1 MHLQVVIICTYKVY
15 HYDFFCKFVAGLKT
29 NMMNN
34 LNIFQRFI
42 IFLIDTTVVV
52 FVFQIAALLISY
64 FYFLP
69 PFPGICIVWILYY
82 IIAYWKYRRTLGQAF
97 FNAGI
102 TAKDKKRP
110 IVLRIILR
118 EIFTSFPAIVLWVLC
133 WNQLIIFRTLF
144 VLLGCFLLLLLRR
157 RIFGIT
163 VQSNETLSSHKS
175 KMKLEYVY
183 LLLITISIVARL
195 LNVITTNDEAIYTD
209 SPLYAS
215 PRPTPHSV
223 GRYVDFLKDNRKD
236 INDYVMELFD
246 KYDHVILC
254 ERHHQEMTQYDMIY
268 NLVTDKLF
276 VNKVG
281 VVFTEIGC
289 VESRK
294 AYKEFVDTTYPNDT
308 LVEKGLASFMTENQS
323 VHLLWPNTNWFSFL
337 KRMYYF
343 NHHNPKQ
350 VKILFADR
358 NWLDRS
364 MLEARDSIMA
374 DNIISTILSDSIRKS
389 LIIMNYRHAYLTS
402 GNCGN
407 YVEQKFPG
415 KVANVMINFGKADL
429 ISAVLRP
436 GNEMIKPIQH
446 GKWDVAFE
454 QIEDSDF
461 AFDFSESPFGEDRF
475 DHFFVPTSSVNNL
488 QYQDMF
494 NGFIYYKAPNEQY
507 TSVGYPYIFDSD
519 NIKRLKNR
527 EQILKG
533 YSLKSW
539 EFLKNGLY
547 VTDGREIYYEIYQME
562 NLVLLG
568 IYVFSFVWLLY
579 IIIRKN

>member
-1 MHLQVVIICTYKVY
+1 MINGELCSIRLIVFTQKMVQMNIINYFKR
-15 HYDFFCKFVAGLKT
+15 L
-29 NMMNN
+29 
-34 LNIFQRFI
+34 I
-42 IFLIDTTVVV
+42 IFLIDATVSV
-52 FVFQIAALLISY
+52 FIFQIVALLISY

-102 TAKDKKRP
+102 TTKDNKQP
-110 IVLRIILR
+110 LVLRIIFR
-118 EIFTSFPAIVLWVLC
+118 EAFTSFPAIMLWILG
-133 WNQLIIFRTLF
+133 WNQLIASRVFF
-144 VLLGCFLLLLLRR
+144 VLLICLLLLRFR
-157 RIFGIT
+157 RKIFGIS
-163 VQSNETLSSHKS
+163 VQDNKTLSERKCI
-175 KMKLEYVY
+175 LRLRYVY
-183 LLLITISIVARL
+183 FLLIITGIVARF
-195 LNVITTNDEAIYTD
+195 LNIIGTNDEAIYTD

-236 INDYVMELFD
+236 INDYVMGLFD

-268 NLVTDKLF
+268 NLVTDKRF
-276 VNKVG
+276 VDKVG
-281 VVFTEIGC
+281 VMFTEIGC

-350 VKILFADR
+350 VEILFADR

-374 DNIISTILSDSIRKS
+374 DNIISTILSDSIQKS

-407 YVEQKFPG
+407 YISQKFPD

-429 ISAVLRP
+429 ISAILKP
-436 GNEMIKPIQH
+436 GNEMIKPIQY

-461 AFDFSESPFGEDRF
+461 AFDFSESPFGKDRF
-475 DHFFVPTSSVNNL
+475 DHFFIPTSSVNTL
-488 QYQDMF
+488 QYQDIF
-494 NGFIYYKAPNEQY
+494 NGFIYYKAPEEQY
-507 TSVGYPYIFDSD
+507 TSLGYPYIFDSG
-519 NIKRLKNR
+519 NIKKLKNR
-527 EQILKG
+527 EHILKG
-533 YSLKSW
+533 YSLESW
-539 EFLKNGLY
+539 EFLKDGLI
-547 VTDGREIYYEIYQME
+547 VTEGKEIYYEIYQME
-562 NLVLLG
+562 NFVFLG
-568 IYVFSFVWLLY
+568 VCILSFILNLGL
-579 IIIRKN
+579 IILEGKYRLTDLH

>member
-1 MHLQVVIICTYKVY
+1 
-15 HYDFFCKFVAGLKT
+15 
-29 NMMNN
+29 MNN

-175 KMKLEYVY
+175 KMKLGYVY

-236 INDYVMELFD
+236 INDYVMGLFD

-268 NLVTDKLF
+268 NLVTDKRF
-276 VNKVG
+276 VDKVG
-281 VVFTEIGC
+281 VMFTEIGC

-350 VKILFADR
+350 VEILFADR

-374 DNIISTILSDSIRKS
+374 DNIISTILSDSIQKS

-407 YVEQKFPG
+407 YISQKFPD

>member
-1 MHLQVVIICTYKVY
+1 MNIINYFKR
-15 HYDFFCKFVAGLKT
+15 L
-29 NMMNN
+29 
-34 LNIFQRFI
+34 I
-42 IFLIDTTVVV
+42 IFLIDATVSV
-52 FVFQIAALLISY
+52 FIFQIVALLISY

-82 IIAYWKYRRTLGQAF
+82 IIAYWKYRKTLGQAF

-102 TAKDKKRP
+102 TTKDNKQP
-110 IVLRIILR
+110 LVLRI
-118 EIFTSFPAIVLWVLC
+118 T
-133 WNQLIIFRTLF
+133 
-144 VLLGCFLLLLLRR
+144 
-157 RIFGIT
+157 
-163 VQSNETLSSHKS
+163 
-175 KMKLEYVY
+175 
-183 LLLITISIVARL
+183 
-195 LNVITTNDEAIYTD
+195 
-209 SPLYAS
+209 
-215 PRPTPHSV
+215 HSV

-236 INDYVMELFD
+236 INDYVMGLFD

-268 NLVTDKLF
+268 NLVTDKRF
-276 VNKVG
+276 VDKVG
-281 VVFTEIGC
+281 VMFTEIGC

-350 VKILFADR
+350 VEILFADR
-358 NWLDRS
+358 IWLDRS

-374 DNIISTILSDSIRKS
+374 DNIISTILSDSIQKS
-389 LIIMNYRHAYLTS
+389 LIIMNYRHAYLIS

-407 YVEQKFPG
+407 YISQKFPD

-429 ISAVLRP
+429 ISAILKP
-436 GNEMIKPIQH
+436 GNEMIKPIQY

-461 AFDFSESPFGEDRF
+461 AFDFSESPFGKDRF
-475 DHFFVPTSSVNNL
+475 DHFFIPTSSVNTL
-488 QYQDMF
+488 QYQDIF
-494 NGFIYYKAPNEQY
+494 NGFIYYKAPEEQY
-507 TSVGYPYIFDSD
+507 TSLGYPYIFDSG
-519 NIKRLKNR
+519 NIKKLKNR

-533 YSLKSW
+533 YSLESW
-539 EFLKNGLY
+539 GFLKDGLI
-547 VTDGREIYYEIYQME
+547 VTEGKEIYYEIYQME
-562 NLVLLG
+562 NFVFLG
-568 IYVFSFVWLLY
+568 VCILSFILNLGL
-579 IIIRKN
+579 IILEGKYRLADLH

>member
-1 MHLQVVIICTYKVY
+1 
-15 HYDFFCKFVAGLKT
+15 
-29 NMMNN
+29 MNK
-34 LNIFQRFI
+34 LNIFFQHFI
-42 IFLIDTTVVV
+42 IFLIDTTVAI
-52 FVFQIAALLISY
+52 FVFQIVALLISY

-82 IIAYWKYRRTLGQAF
+82 IITYWKYRRTLGQAF
-97 FNAGI
+97 FNTGI
-102 TAKDKKRP
+102 TVEDKKLP
-110 IVLRIILR
+110 LVFRIIFR
-118 EIFTSFPAIVLWVLC
+118 ETFTSFPAIVLWVFG
-133 WNQLIIFRTLF
+133 WNQLIIFRTF
-144 VLLGCFLLLLLRR
+144 VLLWGYFILLLFRR
-157 RIFGIT
+157 KIFGIT
-163 VQSNETLSSHKS
+163 VQDNGISPECRS
-175 KMKLEYVY
+175 KLKLRYIY
-183 LLLITISIVARL
+183 SLLITIGIVARL
-195 LNVITTNDEAIYTD
+195 LNIITTNDEVIYAD
-209 SPLYAS
+209 SPLHAS
-215 PRPTPHSV
+215 PRPTSHSV
-223 GRYVDFLKDNRKD
+223 EEYVDFLKNNRKE

-268 NLVTDKLF
+268 DLITDKRF
-276 VNKVG
+276 VDKVG

-289 VESRK
+289 AESRK
-294 AYKEFVDTTYPNDT
+294 AYKEFAETSYPNDT

-350 VKILFADR
+350 VEILFADR

-374 DNIISTILSDSIRKS
+374 DNIISTISSDSIRKS
-389 LIIMNYRHAYLTS
+389 LIIMNYRHAYLTP

-407 YVEQKFPG
+407 YIEQEFPG

-454 QIEDSDF
+454 QMVDSDF
-461 AFDFSESPFGEDRF
+461 AFDFSKSPFGEDRF
-475 DHFFVPTSSVNNL
+475 DHFFLPANAVNAL

-494 NGFIYYKAPNEQY
+494 NGFIYYKAPHEQY
-507 TSVGYPYIFDSD
+507 TSVGYPYIFDSE
-519 NIKRLKNR
+519 NMNKLKDR
-527 EQILKG
+527 EHLLKG
-533 YSLKSW
+533 YSLDAW
-539 EFLKNGLY
+539 DFLKDGLH
-547 VTDGREIYYEIYQME
+547 VTEGKKIYYKIYQKE
-562 NLVLLG
+562 NLVFLG
-568 IYVFSFVWLLY
+568 ICVLSFILNFIF
-579 IIIRKN
+579 IILEREYRPTDLQ

>member
-1 MHLQVVIICTYKVY
+1 
-15 HYDFFCKFVAGLKT
+15 
-29 NMMNN
+29 MNN

-144 VLLGCFLLLLLRR
+144 VLLGCLLLLLLRR

-175 KMKLEYVY
+175 KMKLGYVY

-236 INDYVMELFD
+236 INDYVMGLFD

-276 VNKVG
+276 VDKVG
-281 VVFTEIGC
+281 VLFTEVGC
-289 VESRK
+289 IESRK

-374 DNIISTILSDSIRKS
+374 DNIISTILSDSIQKS

-407 YVEQKFPG
+407 YISQKFPD

-579 IIIRKN
+579 IIIRKK

>member
-1 MHLQVVIICTYKVY
+1 
-15 HYDFFCKFVAGLKT
+15 
-29 NMMNN
+29 MNN

-163 VQSNETLSSHKS
+163 VQSNETFSSHKS
-175 KMKLEYVY
+175 KMKLGYVY

-236 INDYVMELFD
+236 INDYVMGLFD

-276 VNKVG
+276 VDKVG
-281 VVFTEIGC
+281 VLFTEVGC
-289 VESRK
+289 IESRK

>member
-1 MHLQVVIICTYKVY
+1 
-15 HYDFFCKFVAGLKT
+15 
-29 NMMNN
+29 MMNN

-175 KMKLEYVY
+175 KMKLGYVY

-223 GRYVDFLKDNRKD
+223 GRYVDFLKNNRKD

-254 ERHHQEMTQYDMIY
+254 ERHHQEVTQYDMIY
-268 NLVTDKLF
+268 DLIADERF
-276 VNKVG
+276 VDKVG
-281 VVFTEIGC
+281 VLFTEVGC
-289 VESRK
+289 IESRK

-407 YVEQKFPG
+407 YISQKFPD

>member
-1 MHLQVVIICTYKVY
+1 
-15 HYDFFCKFVAGLKT
+15 
-29 NMMNN
+29 MNN

-175 KMKLEYVY
+175 KMKLGYVY

-223 GRYVDFLKDNRKD
+223 GRYVDFLKNNRKD

-254 ERHHQEMTQYDMIY
+254 ERHHQEVTQYDMIY
-268 NLVTDKLF
+268 DLIADERF
-276 VNKVG
+276 VDKVG
-281 VVFTEIGC
+281 VLFTEVGC
-289 VESRK
+289 IESRK

-364 MLEARDSIMA
+364 ILEARDSIMA

-407 YVEQKFPG
+407 YISQKFPD

>member
-1 MHLQVVIICTYKVY
+1 
-15 HYDFFCKFVAGLKT
+15 
-29 NMMNN
+29 MNN

-144 VLLGCFLLLLLRR
+144 VLLGCLLLLLLRR

-175 KMKLEYVY
+175 KMKLGYVY

-236 INDYVMELFD
+236 INDYVMGLFD

-268 NLVTDKLF
+268 NLVTDKRF
-276 VNKVG
+276 VDKVG
-281 VVFTEIGC
+281 VMFTEIGC

-350 VKILFADR
+350 VEILFADR

-374 DNIISTILSDSIRKS
+374 DNIISTILSDSIQKS

-407 YVEQKFPG
+407 YISQKFPD

-579 IIIRKN
+579 IIIRKK

>member
-1 MHLQVVIICTYKVY
+1 
-15 HYDFFCKFVAGLKT
+15 
-29 NMMNN
+29 MMNN

-175 KMKLEYVY
+175 KMKLGYVY

-236 INDYVMELFD
+236 INDYVMGLFD

-276 VNKVG
+276 VDKVG
-281 VVFTEIGC
+281 VLFTEVGC
-289 VESRK
+289 IESRK

-374 DNIISTILSDSIRKS
+374 DNIISTILSDSIQKS

-407 YVEQKFPG
+407 YISQKFPD

>member
-1 MHLQVVIICTYKVY
+1 
-15 HYDFFCKFVAGLKT
+15 
-29 NMMNN
+29 MNN

-175 KMKLEYVY
+175 KMKLGYLY

-236 INDYVMELFD
+236 INDYVMGLFD

-276 VNKVG
+276 VDKVG
-281 VVFTEIGC
+281 VLFTEVGC
-289 VESRK
+289 IESRK

-350 VKILFADR
+350 VEILFADR

-407 YVEQKFPG
+407 YISQKFPD

-429 ISAVLRP
+429 ISAILKP

-533 YSLKSW
+533 YSLESW
-539 EFLKNGLY
+539 EFLKDGLI
-547 VTDGREIYYEIYQME
+547 VTEGKEIYYEIYQME
-562 NLVLLG
+562 NFVFLG
-568 IYVFSFVWLLY
+568 VCILSFILNLGL
-579 IIIRKN
+579 IILEGKYRLADLH